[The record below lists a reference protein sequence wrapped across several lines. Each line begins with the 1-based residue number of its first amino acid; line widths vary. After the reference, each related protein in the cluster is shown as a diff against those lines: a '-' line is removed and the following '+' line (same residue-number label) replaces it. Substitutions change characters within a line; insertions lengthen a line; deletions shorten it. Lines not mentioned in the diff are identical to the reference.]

1 MRIAIAGAAGRMGRM
16 LAAAIVETPE
26 AELAGGLE
34 RRGHPAVGSDVAAAA
49 GLPPDGATIG
59 DDPDVLFEAADAV
72 LDFTTP
78 ETLLSLAPVAA
89 RTGKAYVVGTTGLG
103 DDHFAALAEAAR
115 SVPVVQAANMSIGV
129 NLLLGLIAEAAAV
142 LGPDYDLEIVEMH
155 HRHKVDAPSGTALAL
170 GEAVAA
176 ARGQRLADLWVKSRD
191 GHTGAR
197 PVGAIGFASLRGGDV
212 VGDHQAIFAGDG
224 ERIELGHRASS
235 RAVFAR
241 GAVRAALWTAD
252 RPPGLYG
259 MRHVLGFA

>member
-1 MRIAIAGAAGRMGRM
+1 MKIGIAGAAGRMGRM
-16 LAAAIVETPE
+16 LAAAVAHTPE

-34 RRGHPAVGSDVAAAA
+34 RPGHPEIGSDVAGLA
-49 GLPPDGATIG
+49 GLAACGATVG
-59 DDPDVLFEAADAV
+59 DDAEALFAAADAV

-89 RTGKAYVVGTTGLG
+89 RSGKAYVVGTTGLAAP
-103 DDHFAALAEAAR
+103 HFAALAEAAKA
-115 SVPVVQAANMSIGV
+115 VPIVQAANMSVGV
-129 NLLLGLIAEAAAV
+129 NLLLGLVADAAAV
-142 LGPDYDLEIVEMH
+142 LGTDYDLEIVEMH

-170 GEAVAA
+170 GEAAAA
-176 ARGQRLADLWVKSRD
+176 ARGQRLADVGVKSRD

-197 PVGAIGFASLRGGDV
+197 PTGAIGFATLRGGDV
-212 VGDHQAIFAGDG
+212 VGDHLAIFAGDG

-241 GAVRAALWTAD
+241 GAVRAALWTAG

-259 MRHVLGFA
+259 MRHVLGLA

>member
-1 MRIAIAGAAGRMGRM
+1 MLIGIAGAAGRMGRM
-16 LAAAIVETPE
+16 LAAAVAETPG

-34 RRGHPAVGSDVAAAA
+34 RRGHPAIGSDLAAAA
-49 GLPPDGATIG
+49 GLPPAGRPIG
-59 DDPDVLFEAADAV
+59 DDPEALFETADVV

-78 ETLLSLAPVAA
+78 ETLLSLAPVAVRA
-89 RTGKAYVVGTTGLG
+89 GKAYVVGTTGLG
-103 DDHFAALAEAAR
+103 DDHYAALADAAA
-115 SVPVVQAANMSIGV
+115 SVPIVQAANMSVGV
-129 NLLLGLIAEAAAV
+129 NVLLGLVAEAAAV
-142 LGPDYDLEIVEMH
+142 LGPEYDVEIIEMH

-176 ARGQRLADLWVKSRD
+176 ARGRRLADVWVKSRD

-197 PVGAIGFASLRGGDV
+197 PAGAIGFASLRGGDV
-212 VGDHQAIFAGDG
+212 AGDHLAIFAGEG

-235 RAVFAR
+235 RTVFAR
-241 GAVRAALWTAD
+241 GAVRAALWTAG

>member
-1 MRIAIAGAAGRMGRM
+1 MQIGIAGAAGRMGRR
-16 LAAAIVETPE
+16 LAAAVVETPG
-26 AELAGGLE
+26 AEIGGGLE
-34 RRGHPAVGSDVAAAA
+34 RPGHPAIGSDVAAGA
-49 GLPPDGATIG
+49 GLAACGRTIG
-59 DDPDVLFEAADAV
+59 DDAQALFTGADVV

-78 ETLLSLAPVAA
+78 ETLLTLAPLAA
-89 RTGKAYVVGTTGLG
+89 SIGKAYVVGTTGLG
-103 DDHFAALAEAAR
+103 EGHLAALAEAAR
-115 SVPVVQAANMSIGV
+115 VVPIVQAANMSIGV

-142 LGPDYDLEIVEMH
+142 LGPDYDLEILEMH

-170 GEAVAA
+170 GEAAAA

-197 PVGAIGFASLRGGDV
+197 PAGTIGFATLRGGDV

-224 ERIELGHRASS
+224 ERVELGHKASS

-241 GAVRAALWTAD
+241 GAVRAALWTAG
-252 RPPGLYG
+252 RTPGLYG